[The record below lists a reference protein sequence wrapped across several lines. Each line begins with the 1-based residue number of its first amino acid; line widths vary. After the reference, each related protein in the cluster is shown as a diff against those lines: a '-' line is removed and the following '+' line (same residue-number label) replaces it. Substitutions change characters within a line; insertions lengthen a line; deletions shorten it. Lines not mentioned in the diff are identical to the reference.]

1 MSNAEQRRKT
11 DGAESSVDFKA
22 LAEQLKELA
31 YRDPLTGL
39 LNRRGF
45 DEELRRVWTLDSGEA
60 FPLGLLIV
68 DIDHFKAINDSFG
81 HFVGDQVL
89 KECARLM
96 ESSVRDSDAVCRY
109 YGGDEM
115 VILLP
120 CATTAETRL
129 IAERMLENFRTTRIC
144 KGSYDLHVTISVGV
158 CHIPSNSEPTADR
171 FLILADRA
179 LYRAKQTGR
188 NRICFSDDL
197 PDSIGDTGGLAAAAA
212 PAGQAD
218 SRRTVL
224 LADDD
229 LDLCATFEKILL
241 RKEYSVLTAHTGP
254 ETIEIMHQAQ
264 GLIDVALVDLG
275 LGGQSGLDVLKALRE
290 IDDSAV
296 GVIITGAATLDSAV
310 EAMRLGA
317 FDFIQKPISP
327 GQLGAVLDRAI
338 KYRRILLENRRYQ
351 MHLED
356 MVREKN
362 AALSRALDNISDTY
376 QFTLEAITDILDAR
390 EQKTG
395 EHSRRVARLAIVLA
409 REMGAMPEEIQTIE
423 TGALLHDI
431 GKIAVPDAILLKPGP
446 LTPEERAVMNLHPHT
461 GYNIIKA
468 GPGLEEVSEI
478 VLAHQERYDGSGYPR
493 GLKGEEI
500 CLGARIFRRHRHLR
514 RHSFRPPLLPGP
526 PPRRGARRNPPPQR
540 HAVRSCRGG
549 GLPALSR
556 RHREGRPLAPPLKN
570 RPPKRNPSWTRH
582 ACRPVPGPPAL
593 GNGWKSCTGSS
604 GRSCRRQNASDA
616 PCMIRPRIC

>member
-197 PDSIGDTGGLAAAAA
+197 PDSIGDTGGLAATAA

-327 GQLGAVLDRAI
+327 GQLGAVLERAI

-446 LTPEERAVMNLHPHT
+446 PH
-461 GYNIIKA
+461 A
-468 GPGLEEVSEI
+468 
-478 VLAHQERYDGSGYPR
+478 R
-493 GLKGEEI
+493 GT
-500 CLGARIFRRHRHLR
+500 RRHE
-514 RHSFRPPLLPGP
+514 S
-526 PPRRGARRNPPPQR
+526 A
-540 HAVRSCRGG
+540 
-549 GLPALSR
+549 PAYRL
-556 RHREGRPLAPPLKN
+556 
-570 RPPKRNPSWTRH
+570 
-582 ACRPVPGPPAL
+582 
-593 GNGWKSCTGSS
+593 
-604 GRSCRRQNASDA
+604 
-616 PCMIRPRIC
+616 